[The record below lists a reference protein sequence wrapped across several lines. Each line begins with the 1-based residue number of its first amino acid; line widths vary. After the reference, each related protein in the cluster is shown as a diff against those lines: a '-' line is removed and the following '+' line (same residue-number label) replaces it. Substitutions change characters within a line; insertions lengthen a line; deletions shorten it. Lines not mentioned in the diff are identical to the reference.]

1 LIEEM
6 LMMRPKPLSRMAL
19 MIGRV
24 MLNSESRLVR
34 ITSDHCS
41 WLIFCSMA
49 SREMPAL
56 LTSTSIGPDFVLD
69 VDDPLLAGGVIAHV
83 PFEDRDL
90 GFLVERLGRLVVAAV
105 IDGDVIA
112 SLLQRLCGRGADT
125 ARAARDQSYPSHAC
139 PPLKKRFFGACLDD
153 SNGLLAGTREDTNEN

>member
-1 LIEEM
+1 
-6 LMMRPKPLSRMAL
+6 
-19 MIGRV
+19 
-24 MLNSESRLVR
+24 LVR
-34 ITSDHCS
+34 DVDDAAEASLAHGVDDRPRHVEQRVEIGADH
-41 WLIFCSMA
+41 LRPLVVA
-49 SREMPAL
+49 HL
-56 LTSTSIGPDFVLD
+56 LQHGVARDAGVVDQHLDGPDFVLD

-90 GFLVERLGRLVVAAV
+90 GFLVEGLGRLVVAAV

-153 SNGLLAGTREDTNEN
+153 SNGLLAGTREDTDEN